1 MKTSKILLTII
12 AAVATA
18 GFACQQAQAVP
29 ITGMLN
35 IAGTATFNTIELE
48 NASSATFS
56 NVTVQGGNT
65 GDFAGIPVG
74 TAVTMAGYT
83 FIPSTMTNGLWTVV
97 GFGFTFNLTSSSV
110 DFQTASTLSISGTGI
125 ITGTGFDATPGV
137 WQFTSQSPG
146 GIDHP
151 TFSFSAGTQSV
162 GVPDN
167 GMTVMLLGAGLIG
180 LAVFHAKIAKTAK
193 A

>member
-35 IAGTATFNTIELE
+35 IGGTADFNSNELE
-48 NASSATFS
+48 LATSATFS

-65 GDFAGIPVG
+65 GTFMSFVVG
-74 TAVTMAGYT
+74 SPVTMAAYT
-83 FIPSTMTNGLWTVV
+83 FIPSTMTNGLWTVN
-97 GFGFTFNLTSSSV
+97 GFTFNLTSSTV
-110 DFQTASTLSISGTGI
+110 DTQNSKTLSISGTGT
-125 ITGTGFDATPGV
+125 ITGPAGFDATPGV

-146 GIDHP
+146 GIDHS
-151 TFSFSAGTQSV
+151 TFSFSAGTQAL

-167 GMTVMLLGAGLIG
+167 GMTVMLLGAGLLG
-180 LAVFHAKIAKTAK
+180 LAVFHAKLAKTAK
-193 A
+193 V